1 MTRRRDDD
9 FAPLSARDV
18 QEREGT
24 GYPEPFAARVK
35 GRARRRLAAAFGLS
49 NVGVNLTTLAP
60 GAQSALMHRHS
71 AAEEFI
77 YILSGTPLLRTDA
90 GAFRLVP
97 GMCAGFPPNGVAH
110 HLVNDTDAPVEYL
123 EIGDNPS
130 GDSASYPEDDLRAER
145 DADGR
150 WRFLRRDGRPSDE

>member
-18 QEREGT
+18 QAREST

-35 GRARRRLAAAFGLS
+35 GRARRRLAATFGLRH
-49 NVGVNLTTLAP
+49 VGVNLTTLAP

-77 YILSGTPLLRTDA
+77 YILSGAPLLRTDV
-90 GAFRLVP
+90 GGFRLKP

-110 HLVNDTDAPVEYL
+110 HLVNDTDALVTYL
-123 EIGDNPS
+123 EIGDNPAD
-130 GDSASYPEDDLRAER
+130 DSASYPEDDLRAER
-145 DADGR
+145 DANGR
-150 WRFLRRDGRPSDE
+150 WQFLRRDGRLYDE